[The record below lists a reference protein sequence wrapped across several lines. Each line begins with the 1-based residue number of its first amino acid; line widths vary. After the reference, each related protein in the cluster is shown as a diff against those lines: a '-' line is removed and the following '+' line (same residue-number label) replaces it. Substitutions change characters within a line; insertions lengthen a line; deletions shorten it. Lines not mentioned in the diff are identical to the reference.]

1 MMGIQP
7 YEIDEVVRVSVRQTL
22 QHLGFTVE
30 DPNAIQKDMIYL
42 RMTRI
47 GREETAKWIKRS
59 AIGVFITGL
68 LYFMWDSLLNAIQ
81 NRTL

>member
-1 MMGIQP
+1 MSIQP
-7 YEIDEVVRVSVRQTL
+7 YEIEEVVRVSVHQTL
-22 QHLGFTVE
+22 QHLGFTID

-42 RMTRI
+42 RMSRV

-68 LYFMWDSLLNAIQ
+68 LYFMWDSLLHAIQ
-81 NRTL
+81 TRNI

>member
-1 MMGIQP
+1 MQP
-7 YEIDEVVRVSVRQTL
+7 YEMEAIVRASVMQTL
-22 QHLGFTVE
+22 QHLGFTMD

-42 RMTRI
+42 RMSRI

-59 AIGVFITGL
+59 AIGVFITGI

-81 NRTL
+81 NRTI

>member
-1 MMGIQP
+1 MKLQP
-7 YEIDEVVRVSVRQTL
+7 YEIDEVIRASVHETL

-30 DPNAIQKDMIYL
+30 DPHAIQKDMIYL
-42 RMTRI
+42 RMARI

-68 LYFMWDSLLNAIQ
+68 LYFLWDSLLNAIQ
-81 NRTL
+81 TRQI

>member
-1 MMGIQP
+1 MKLQP
-7 YEIDEVVRVSVRQTL
+7 YEIDEVVRASVHQTL
-22 QHLGFTVE
+22 RHLGFTVE

-59 AIGVFITGL
+59 AIGVFITGF
-68 LYFMWDSLLNAIQ
+68 LYFLWDSLLTAIQ
-81 NRTL
+81 NRAL